1 MQNKTGKK
9 IYIKTKHLNS
19 LMKQKKRPKVM
30 LIFNWLERNHFV
42 TNYPQI
48 KYEGFIFMWFY
59 LIKGK
64 VSKFE
69 FFFLMTLM
77 NMVGF

>member
-1 MQNKTGKK
+1 
-9 IYIKTKHLNS
+9 
-19 LMKQKKRPKVM
+19 M

-42 TNYPQI
+42 TNYSQI
-48 KYEGFIFMWFY
+48 KFEGFMFFSWFH

-69 FFFLMTLM
+69 FFLMTLM